1 MDRLPNARIAELV
14 GPAPG
19 LSPGVSAGLAPAK
32 GAPPPAELKRLGEE
46 FAGLLHDRL
55 APHPPPDRLKVSGH
69 AQTRLDSRGITLGD
83 AEWSRVMAGV
93 DRAAAKGARE
103 SLVLMD
109 GTALV
114 VSVRN
119 RTLITAV
126 DAASAKESV
135 FTNIDSAVVV

>member
-1 MDRLPNARIAELV
+1 MDRIPNARIAELV
-14 GPAPG
+14 GPASG
-19 LSPGVSAGLAPAK
+19 LFPATNAPK
-32 GAPPPAELKRLGEE
+32 PAEAKRLGEE
-46 FAGLLHDRL
+46 FSGLLQ
-55 APHPPPDRLKVSGH
+55 DRLKVSGH

-93 DRAAAKGARE
+93 DRAAAKGAKE

-114 VSVRN
+114 VSVKN

-126 DAASAKESV
+126 DAASSKENV
-135 FTNIDSAVVV
+135 FTNIDSAVIV